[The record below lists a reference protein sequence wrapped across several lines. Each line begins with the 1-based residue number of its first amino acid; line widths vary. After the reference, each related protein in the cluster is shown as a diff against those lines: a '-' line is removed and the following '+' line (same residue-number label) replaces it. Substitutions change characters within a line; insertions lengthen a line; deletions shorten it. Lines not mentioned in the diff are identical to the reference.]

1 MNAIG
6 QSKLMK
12 LLFDLKSMAIPNKS
26 YVKASIY
33 DVSTVFKAVENTIL
47 PKCHHWLSKED
58 FIAKMFDISLTYN
71 ILDLKYGITSCS
83 NSPAEIEL
91 AVYVEKSSD
100 NTSNITP
107 EVMEI
112 FYGLPIVH

>member
-1 MNAIG
+1 MNAID

-33 DVSTVFKAVENTIL
+33 DVSTVFQAVENTIF
-47 PKCHHWLSKED
+47 PKCYHWLSKED

-71 ILDLKYGITSCS
+71 IFDLKYGIISYS
-83 NSPAEIEL
+83 NSTAEIEL
-91 AVYVEKSSD
+91 AVYVKKSFD

-107 EVMEI
+107 EIIEI
-112 FYGLPIVH
+112 LYSLPII

>member
-1 MNAIG
+1 MNAIT
-6 QSKLMK
+6 QSKIMEFLYA
-12 LLFDLKSMAIPNKS
+12 LKSMAIPNKS

-71 ILDLKYGITSCS
+71 IFDLKYGIISYS
-83 NSPAEIEL
+83 NSTAEIEL
-91 AVYVEKSSD
+91 AVYVKKSFD

-107 EVMEI
+107 EIIEI
-112 FYGLPIVH
+112 LYSLPII

>member
-1 MNAIG
+1 MNAIT
-6 QSKLMK
+6 QSKIMEFLYA
-12 LLFDLKSMAIPNKS
+12 LKSMAIQNKS

-33 DVSTVFKAVENTIL
+33 DVSTVFQAVENTIL
-47 PKCHHWLSKED
+47 PKCHYRLSKED

-91 AVYVEKSSD
+91 AVYVEKSFD

-107 EVMEI
+107 EIIEI
-112 FYGLPIVH
+112 LYSLPIF